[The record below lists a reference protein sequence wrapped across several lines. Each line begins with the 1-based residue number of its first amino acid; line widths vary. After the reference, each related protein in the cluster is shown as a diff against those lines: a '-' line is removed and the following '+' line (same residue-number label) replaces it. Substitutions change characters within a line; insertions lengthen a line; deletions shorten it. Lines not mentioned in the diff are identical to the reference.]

1 MPTFRLSALVFLYN
15 LSALNCVCLVFK
27 PQSVLSVRLFLFLSQ
42 LLFGSY
48 LAAQQVFPIKRTG
61 LWGLMDGSG
70 NILRQPSY
78 DLLGSPDA
86 HGYILVQQANFVGLL
101 GPHGQE
107 ILAARYDDIQVLD
120 EGLFSVFTAGNWRL
134 LNQQGICLMEAGEYQ
149 QIRKLR
155 EGYYAFR
162 NQEKWGLLNREG
174 KKLSPPAYD
183 HIRPFQDHLF
193 EVKEADGKGLL
204 NAEGLLVLAPIAEEL
219 TVSTDALVFYKQ
231 KGKWGANTLKGEAVF
246 PAAYD
251 HYRRLG
257 SDFIVLRQQAQ
268 RLVYSLACQ
277 RLFPLA
283 AGEEVLLF
291 SANYLAI
298 RSKGQMGLLNNC
310 GQRVLASIYQEIQPF
325 SIAIFRVRQ
334 NGKWGLV
341 AHADQPVLEAAYDY
355 ISPLQGQLASLL
367 LGDLYGLLNYKGE
380 LLHPPSFSRV
390 ELASQTINAYTGTAN
405 GAQLQRYHLNAAAQ
419 LVDGAHSSNHYQI
432 KIAGAPKTTDLL
444 NYEEKSSRLL
454 PKFEWFYE
462 AENRRWGLRDRL
474 NGQLVYA
481 PTFSEIEVLPGTDL
495 TLVAIPKINAIEL
508 ERTSFKTK
516 LVFGLLQNS
525 EGKLITG
532 LDMIDLRLE
541 DWEKGLDAA
550 RCMFDNGKFG
560 LIDKRGRILQR
571 DLAFIGDFEQGR
583 AAVSVKGKISG
594 SLLGDSPHP
603 LAPLADFLASLRT
616 SIFLLDYTSY
626 DQAFARQANLICEN
640 CEWGFMANDGRLLVP
655 PQFEVVQPYF
665 QGHAVV
671 RQAGQ
676 YGLLDMEGRWVVQPH
691 YQAIDQ
697 LLQPN
702 GFQASY
708 LLQQSTKGAGLLD
721 TLGKLLLPPQFE
733 EIGQVSEGLMAVNQA
748 GRWGYANEK
757 GSITIPFDYAGA
769 KSFSESK
776 AAVETSSGWAHVNR
790 AGEPIYAA
798 RFQEVGNF
806 SQGMAWAK
814 QQNLVGYIDTTGHF
828 IIPPVFQCAA
838 DFYQGVAIVQQ
849 GDAYGLINTAGV
861 WILKPKYLAIAPFQS
876 NGIAVAQLAAER
888 FVLINLAGKLLT
900 SNRTYK
906 EMAAYQEGLALFKS
920 SLGYGFLDEEGREHI
935 APTWSW
941 AASFSNGRAVVKQNG
956 RCGYIDRAGQLV
968 VPCRYARCLDFSDG
982 QTAVFTNIHN
992 AGLIDLAG
1000 KELIAPNLNR
1010 MIDHYQGMSLMRDDK
1025 QGYYFL
1031 SPQATPY
1038 EAYYE
1043 EARAFRHGV
1052 AAIRRGAKWGLI
1064 STKGLP
1070 LVRPKFSAL
1079 GAFEAGVA
1087 KVHINQLYGLVGANG
1102 ERLLPAEYQLIEI
1115 AGAGLY
1121 RVEKDN
1127 EIGYFSAQGRWVWP
1141 LAK

>member
-1 MPTFRLSALVFLYN
+1 M
-15 LSALNCVCLVFK
+15 FK
-27 PQSVLSVRLFLFLSQ
+27 PHLVLSIRLFLFLLSQ

-48 LAAQQVFPIKRTG
+48 LASQQALPIKRAG

-70 NILRQPSY
+70 NILRQPSF

-86 HGYILVQQANFVGLL
+86 HGYLLVQQANWVGLL
-101 GPHGQE
+101 SPDGQE
-107 ILAARYDDIQVLD
+107 ILPAQYDDIQVLD
-120 EGLFSVFTAGNWRL
+120 AGLFSVFTAGNWRL
-134 LNQQGICLMEAGEYQ
+134 LNQQGVCLLEAGEYQ
-149 QIRKLR
+149 QIRKLS

-162 NQEKWGLLNREG
+162 KQEKWGLLNKEG
-174 KKLSPPAYD
+174 RKLAQPAYD
-183 HIRPFQDHLF
+183 YIRYYQDGLF
-193 EVKEADGKGLL
+193 ELSLGAAKGLL
-204 NAEGLLVLAPIAEEL
+204 DAAGLLVVPPIAEEFSL
-219 TVSTDALVFYKQ
+219 STDALVFYKQ
-231 KGKWGANTLKGEAVF
+231 KGKWGANTLAGEAVF
-246 PAAYD
+246 PAIYD

-268 RLVYSLACQ
+268 LLVYSLPCQ

-283 AGEEVLLF
+283 AGEEVLSF

-298 RSKGQMGLLNNC
+298 RNKGQMGLLNNC
-310 GQRVLASIYQEIQPF
+310 GQRVLASSYQEIQPF

-341 AHADQPVLEAAYDY
+341 AHADQLVLEAAYDY

-380 LLHPPSFSRV
+380 LLHPPSFSRI
-390 ELASQTINAYTGTAN
+390 ELASQTINAYTGPAN
-405 GAQLQRYHLNAAAQ
+405 GAQLQRYHLDAAAQ
-419 LVDGAHSSNHYQI
+419 LVDGAHSSTHYQI
-432 KIAGAPKTTDLL
+432 KIAGASRATAPP

-454 PKFEWFYE
+454 SKFEWFYE
-462 AENRRWGLRDRL
+462 AENRRWGLRDHL
-474 NGQLVYA
+474 SGQLVYA

-495 TLVAIPKINAIEL
+495 TLVALPKTNAIEL

-541 DWEKGLDAA
+541 DWEKGLKAA

-560 LIDKRGRILQR
+560 LIDQQGRILQR
-571 DLAFIGDFEQGR
+571 DLAFIGDFEEGR

-626 DQAFARQANLICEN
+626 DQAFARQADLICEN
-640 CEWGFMANDGRLLVP
+640 CEWGFMANDGELLVP
-655 PQFEVVQPYF
+655 PQFEVVQPF
-665 QGHAVV
+665 QNGHAIV

-676 YGLLDMEGRWVVQPH
+676 YGLIDAAGRWVVRPH
-691 YQAIDQ
+691 YQAIDRLQ
-697 LLQPN
+697 QPN
-702 GFQASY
+702 GLQSAY
-708 LLQQSTKGAGLLD
+708 RLQQSTKGAGLLD
-721 TLGKLLLPPQFE
+721 TLGQLLLPPQFE
-733 EIGQVSEGLMAVNQA
+733 EIGPLSEGLMAVNQG
-748 GRWGYANEK
+748 GRWGYANDK
-757 GSITIPFDYAGA
+757 GTISIPFDYAGA

-776 AAVETSSGWAHVNR
+776 AAVKTSTGWGHINQ
-790 AGEPIYAA
+790 AGQPIYPQ
-798 RFQEVGNF
+798 RFQELGHF
-806 SQGMAWAK
+806 SQGLAWAK
-814 QQNLVGYIDTTGHF
+814 QNDWVGYIDTAGNF
-828 IIPPVFQCAA
+828 LIPAVFQGAA

-849 GDAYGLINTAGV
+849 GNAFGLINTAGE
-861 WILKPKYLAIAPFQS
+861 WILKPKYLAITPFQS

-906 EMAAYQEGLALFKS
+906 EIAAYQEGLALFRS
-920 SLGYGFLDEEGREHI
+920 SQGYGFLDEEGREHI
-935 APTWSW
+935 PPTWSW

-956 RCGYIDRAGQLV
+956 RCGYIDQAGQLV

-982 QTAVFTNIHN
+982 QAAVFTNIHN

-1010 MIDHYQGMSLMRDDK
+1010 MIDHHQGMSLMRDDK

-1038 EAYYE
+1038 DAYYE

-1052 AAIRRGAKWGLI
+1052 AAIRSGTKWGLI

-1070 LVRPKFSAL
+1070 LVSPKFSAL

-1102 ERLLPAEYQLIEI
+1102 ERLLPAEYQLIESV
-1115 AGAGLY
+1115 GAGLY